1 MVEIE
6 IISEDGRIEATLTAE
21 VTHSRTVPE
30 NLTLGERERVWHE
43 MTRAMMDKL
52 DLQLDTTIKKAFYAY
67 VIL

>member
-6 IISEDGRIEATLTAE
+6 IVAEDGRIEGTLTAE

-43 MTRAMMDKL
+43 MTRAMMDEL
-52 DLQLDTTIKKAFYAY
+52 DVQLDTTIKEAFFAY
-67 VIL
+67 LIL